1 MKHRPLSIA
10 DFRLLRTHVVLYS
23 LTLSSFVSGHDRLVH
38 ASLARGIMKSR
49 CYASEFFKSSRC
61 KFVIISF
68 LFCQFSC
75 ILYESPRIH
84 ADFFAEFLFVIVYDF
99 LHPCSRSGARR
110 QWPLCTIVSVCHID
124 TPIFLIFFVSFFC
137 ILPQNIIVMQFFTK
151 KTETALLQSLLP
163 SLLF

>member
-99 LHPCSRSGARR
+99 LHPCSRTGARR
-110 QWPLCTIVSVCHID
+110 QWPLCTIVSVCRID
-124 TPIFLIFFVSFFC
+124 TPIFLIFFVSFFLY
-137 ILPQNIIVMQFFTK
+137 IT
-151 KTETALLQSLLP
+151 TEYYCNAIFYEKNRDRIAAVPAS
-163 SLLF
+163 